1 MTVEKSG
8 EGSDGEAEKAPPP
21 GSEEPPPPGSRRPG
35 GRTARV
41 RERVLEAVGPLLVE
55 QGFDGLTVDAVA
67 ARSGVHRATVYRR
80 WRDVGGLLADVLDAA
95 GDDGWRPADTGS
107 LEGDLRELNEEV
119 HEALTQEPSVALA
132 LIAASFRSEEA
143 ARALRRFWEERYA
156 RCEVVVERAVAR
168 GELSPPVDARRL
180 VVSSTAPVYHQ
191 RVLLHAEPDPG
202 LPAEAAHAAALA
214 ARAGAFAGAAP
225 TSADEPTS
233 TTEPTSAEEPT
244 STKEPTSA

>member
-1 MTVEKSG
+1 MTAGKPG
-8 EGSDGEAEKAPPP
+8 EGNDNAADEAAADAA
-21 GSEEPPPPGSRRPG
+21 EPPTPGSRRPG

-41 RERVLEAVGPLLVE
+41 REKVLGAVGPLLVE

-107 LEGDLRELNEEV
+107 LEGDLRALNEEV
-119 HEALTQEPSVALA
+119 QEALTEEPSVALA

-156 RCEVVVERAVAR
+156 RCEVVVDRAVAR
-168 GELSPPVDARRL
+168 GELSPPVDARKL

-191 RVLLHAEPDPG
+191 RVLLHAEPDPE

-214 ARAGAFAGAAP
+214 ARAGAFAGA
-225 TSADEPTS
+225 SAGGHAS
-233 TTEPTSAEEPT
+233 S
-244 STKEPTSA
+244 